1 MMSSNMNDDM
11 LSNILLDVESS
22 TFERQLLK
30 EGDYQ
35 SHYMQLQLGPYTK
48 YFGNE
53 KVGNDQNLL
62 KVAKK

>member
-1 MMSSNMNDDM
+1 M
-11 LSNILLDVESS
+11 LSNMLVVESS

-48 YFGNE
+48 YVGNE

-62 KVAKK
+62 KVANK